1 MQSLR
6 PEQTRGLL
14 EPERTKTLLPQ
25 ESRAWEKPPHPTCTK
40 DWEVVE
46 VGASSCDSDEKDLP
60 SQETGL
66 SQEWSSVEEDDESE
80 SSQGCFQ
87 CSPLPNFPDNPLCH
101 VHSPNFLDILRAIAL
116 NSSLIWKIVIVKHFV
131 FSSFIMGFVEWSK
144 APQQTTIVLVVCVLF
159 LFLVLTGMPMMFHI

>member
-6 PEQTRGLL
+6 PEQMQGLL
-14 EPERTKTLLPQ
+14 EPERATALLP
-25 ESRAWEKPPHPTCTK
+25 WEKSTYPTFAK
-40 DWEVVE
+40 DWEVVD
-46 VGASSCDSDEKDLP
+46 VGASGCESEEKDLS

-80 SSQGCFQ
+80 DSQ
-87 CSPLPNFPDNPLCH
+87 
-101 VHSPNFLDILRAIAL
+101 
-116 NSSLIWKIVIVKHFV
+116 
-131 FSSFIMGFVEWSK
+131 GFVEWSK